1 MVRAST
7 YFSNRPAFQVLSEQ
21 EVYEIHLSALE
32 VLERTGVVVDEEA
45 ALSLLREAG
54 CHVRGDRVH
63 IPSRLV
69 KQALQNAPE
78 RVAIRD
84 RNGKSAMC
92 LEGSRSYFGTGS
104 DCPNTLDVKTG
115 ERRRSVLA
123 DVASLARLIDYLP
136 NLDFV
141 MSMALPSDQPRE
153 TADIHAFATMVS
165 NTTKPIVF
173 TALSLN
179 GLRAIH
185 RICCAVAGGEEE
197 FRQRPFVIHYSEPLS
212 PLTHTREGI
221 EKLLFCAGEAIPIVY
236 VPASMAGATSPA
248 TLAGTLTMAN
258 AECLSGLVIHQLKA
272 PGAPFVYGG
281 SPALMDMRT
290 TIHAYGAPEATLMKA
305 ALAQMAHWYRL
316 PAWGT
321 ACCTDAKVV
330 DQQAAAEYMAFDLMS
345 GLAGA
350 NLIHDSGFLESGLTS
365 SHESI
370 VLANEVHGFVRRI
383 LQGIRVD
390 TETIALD
397 VIDEAGPGGA
407 FLTTEHTMRHF
418 TSEFWFPRLFDR
430 ERYPKWKESG
440 SRTLLERLNEEA
452 NRILEEHTPE
462 PLTDAT
468 RSEIDDVLGGL

>member
-1 MVRAST
+1 MVRAGT

-32 VLERTGVVVDEEA
+32 VLERTGVVVNEET

-69 KQALQNAPE
+69 SQALQNASE

-104 DCPNTLDVKTG
+104 DCPNTLDVRTG
-115 ERRRSVLA
+115 ERRPSLLE
-123 DVASLARLIDYLP
+123 DVVSLTRLTDYLP

-141 MSMALPSDQPRE
+141 MSMALPDDQPGK
-153 TADIHAFATMVS
+153 TADVHAFAAMVS

-173 TALSLN
+173 TAFSLDSI
-179 GLRAIH
+179 RAIH

-197 FRQRPFVIHYSEPLS
+197 FRQSPFVVHYSEPLS
-212 PLTHTREGI
+212 PLTHTREAV
-221 EKLLFCAGEAIPIVY
+221 EKLLFCADKAIPIVY
-236 VPASMAGATSPA
+236 VPGIMSGATAPA
-248 TLAGTLTMAN
+248 TLAGTLTVAS
-258 AECLSGLVIHQLKA
+258 AECLSGLVIHQLRV

-281 SPALMDMRT
+281 SPSIMDMRT
-290 TIHAYGAPEATLMKA
+290 TIKAFGSPEATLMKA
-305 ALAQMAHWYRL
+305 ALAQLAHWYRL
-316 PAWGT
+316 PVWGK
-321 ACCTDAKVV
+321 ACGTDAKVI
-330 DQQAAAEYMAFDLMS
+330 DQQAAAEYMVTALMA

-350 NLIHDSGFLESGLTS
+350 NLIHDSGYLESGLTS

-370 VLANEVHGFVRRI
+370 VLADEVHGFVRRI
-383 LQGIRVD
+383 LQGIQVD

-407 FLTTEHTMRHF
+407 FLTTEHTMKHF
-418 TSEFWFPRLFDR
+418 TGEFWFPRLFDR

-462 PLTDAT
+462 PITDAT
-468 RSEIDDVLGGL
+468 RTEIDDILGGL